1 MINTLQV
8 KLVLKRNR
16 YFVETSDAT
25 VFEILKSDPT
35 IAAARTSD
43 EGAGLVLVLLFC
55 WGGHI

>member
-1 MINTLQV
+1 M
-8 KLVLKRNR
+8 LKRNR

-43 EGAGLVLVLLFC
+43 EGARPLKSSPSLVNLLLWFSQY
-55 WGGHI
+55 HEK